1 MMPRIEIKP
10 KMINRERKTIVTSSF
25 AFFLVPFIPTNIG
38 INTLLNEP
46 SANIRLSIFGRVKAS
61 KKACAIGPEPR

>member
-1 MMPRIEIKP
+1 MTPRIEIKP

-38 INTLLNEP
+38 INTLLN
-46 SANIRLSIFGRVKAS
+46 
-61 KKACAIGPEPR
+61 